1 MCTHV
6 STAAMNAFLAEVSRA
21 VPAGTHAAVVMDQAG
36 WHVARA
42 LQVPPNLTPV
52 PLPPYSPELN
62 SIERLWRYMKD
73 TKLSNRVFADL
84 DDVVQACCAAWNA
97 VLAEPG
103 RIRSICSEPWA
114 QVRI

>member
-1 MCTHV
+1 
-6 STAAMNAFLAEVSRA
+6 MNAFLAEVSRA